1 MSYVIIGI
9 YEVIMNQ
16 EWGIKE
22 ISRGTYLIGSNLV
35 LPNGRYSV
43 RFVSGSG
50 IVKVFS
56 NVNKRYILIC
66 EYMDEEE
73 QGNNKLT
80 LIKGMLIS
88 VEGTLKVQLINDDLL
103 ENE

>member
-1 MSYVIIGI
+1 MSV
-9 YEVIMNQ
+9 Q
-16 EWGIKE
+16 SRE

-35 LPNGRYSV
+35 LDNGLYYV
-43 RFVSGSG
+43 RFIEGSG
-50 IVKVFS
+50 IVKIFS
-56 NVNKRYILIC
+56 NINKRYILIC

-88 VEGTLKVQLINDDLL
+88 VEGTLKIQLIR
-103 ENE
+103 ES